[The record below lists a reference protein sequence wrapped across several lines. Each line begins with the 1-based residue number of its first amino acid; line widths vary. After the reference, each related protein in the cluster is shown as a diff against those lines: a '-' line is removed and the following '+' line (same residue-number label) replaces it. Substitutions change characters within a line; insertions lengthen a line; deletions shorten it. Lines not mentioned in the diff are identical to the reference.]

1 MQRLCLFV
9 LLLFAVPCTFG
20 QTLGEITGEIRDVS
34 GGALVGA
41 NVTVTAP
48 ATGATRSTSSNDA
61 GVFRF
66 PALPPGSYNLK
77 VEMPGFRTA
86 ARSGIELQVQQIV
99 RADFTL
105 QVGEITQVVDVSGVA
120 GLLNTED
127 STVGTV
133 VENRRIV
140 ELPLNGRNF
149 LQLVS
154 LTPNVSFG
162 FSTAGTV
169 ESRQGGL
176 RSQQN
181 ISIAGQR
188 TSFNRF
194 TLDGI
199 ENTDVNFLTY
209 VFLPSIDAL
218 QEFKVQSGVFPAEF
232 GRATGQVNVSTKSGA
247 NQLHGALFEF
257 IRNDK
262 LDAKNYAFTQNRPK
276 KDPFKLNQYGVT
288 VGGPVWL
295 PKLFN
300 GRNRLFFLSNFEG
313 VRDRKQR
320 QGIFNVPTSAM
331 RDGVFSQNSNPIYDP
346 ATRVSQGGV
355 VTASLFPGNVIP
367 RNRFHPTAVK
377 FLEFIPAPNVNT
389 GGLVS
394 NYQIGL
400 NRRIDRDQFTQRI
413 DFVESNS
420 STWFGRYS
428 YSSEKELQEGVK
440 LNGTKLVT
448 EIHQGALS
456 NTRIFSPRWVNE
468 LRIGYNSFFNS
479 LGTEL
484 AFERDVLS
492 ELNIPGIKSPSP
504 SAWGT
509 PQMTFTGIGGSFG
522 DNNNGPFSNDN
533 QRIQVVDN
541 VSWTRGAH
549 SLRFGVEVLN
559 DHFNQFGNS
568 FVRGVFAFDGIATQ
582 NPESSD
588 SRSRTGNS
596 FADFLLGFPRQV
608 NNALALADV
617 RFRATSQYYYI
628 DDIWKVT
635 PRLTLNLGLRYENTP
650 PFKDKLGTAIN
661 VDTPFFDQAP
671 NVADLNRHPTFIRI
685 GSGDFYEGTLLR
697 FNPAIKVARD
707 GRLGSRLV
715 RRDSNDFAPR
725 FGIAYSPSSKWTV
738 RTGFGVFYSQDQGN
752 ARFDMA
758 RNLSGRRDE
767 ATLADF
773 PNLTFSAPFSS
784 TGSTV
789 QVNRPFAF
797 ANIYE
802 RRTPYTLQYLL
813 NLQRE
818 LKEGILLEVGYLGS
832 VSRKLEQAYGLNQP
846 VPSAIGSVV
855 SRTPYPEFGTI
866 QMLDSIGKANYNSLA
881 VKLQERFSR
890 GLSYLISYTW
900 SKAIDLNSGIRG
912 PNTDTLFP
920 NNNYDVQAERAL
932 SGFHA
937 AHRFVGSTLYELPF
951 GKGKRL
957 LNQGGI
963 ADVLLGG
970 WQVSSIV
977 TLQSGNPMNV
987 RVGGDQSNTGSFAGR
1002 MNATGQPTQ
1011 LARGVR
1017 NTDRWFNKA
1026 AYALQPFGT
1035 LGNSG
1040 RNPVILPG
1048 VIHWDFSTQK
1058 NFRVVEGQQLQFR
1071 FEAFN
1076 FANHP
1081 NWGNPGFELLSSDFG
1096 VIRSTRTNMRE
1107 LQFGLKYVF

>member
-9 LLLFAVPCTFG
+9 LLLFAPRCTFG

-41 NVTVTAP
+41 NVTVSAP
-48 ATGATRSTSSNDA
+48 ARGATRSTSSNDA

-66 PALPPGSYNLK
+66 PALLPGSYNLK
-77 VEMPGFRTA
+77 VEMTGFRTA

-105 QVGEITQVVDVSGVA
+105 QVGEITQVVDVSDVA

-188 TSFNRF
+188 TAFNRF

-232 GRATGQVNVSTKSGA
+232 GRATGQINVSTKSGT

-288 VGGPVWL
+288 VGGPIWL
-295 PKLFN
+295 PKLVD

-320 QGIFNVPTSAM
+320 QGIFNVPSAAM
-331 RDGVFSQNSNPIYDP
+331 REGDFSQNSNPIYDP
-346 ATRVSQGGV
+346 ATRISQGGAV
-355 VTASLFPGNVIP
+355 IASPFPNNIIP
-367 RNRFHPTAVK
+367 RNRFHSVSTK

-389 GGLVS
+389 GSLVS
-394 NYQIGL
+394 NYQTGL
-400 NRRIDRDQFTQRI
+400 NRKINRDQFSQRI
-413 DFVESNS
+413 DLVESS
-420 STWFGRYS
+420 SSNWFGRYS
-428 YSSEKELQEGVK
+428 YSTENELQEGVK

-448 EIHQGALS
+448 KVHQGVLS
-456 NTRIFSPRWVNE
+456 NTRVFSPRWLNE
-468 LRIGYNSFFNS
+468 LRIGYNSFYNS

-492 ELNIPGIKSPSP
+492 ELGIPGFTSPAP
-504 SAWGT
+504 AAWGS

-541 VSWTRGAH
+541 VSWTRGTH

-559 DHFNQFGNS
+559 DQFNQFGNS

-582 NPESSD
+582 NPQA
-588 SRSRTGNS
+588 RPTTGNS
-596 FADFLLGFPRQV
+596 FADYLLGYQRQV
-608 NNALALADV
+608 NQAIALADV
-617 RFRATSQYYYI
+617 RFRATSQYYYV
-628 DDIWKVT
+628 DDIWKIT
-635 PRLTLNLGLRYENTP
+635 PHLTLNLGLRYEYTP
-650 PFKDKLGTAIN
+650 PFKDKLGTAVN
-661 VDTPFFDQAP
+661 VDMPFFDQTP
-671 NVADLNRHPTFIRI
+671 NVADLSRHPTFIRI

-707 GRLGSRLV
+707 GRLGERLV
-715 RRDSNDFAPR
+715 RNDSNDWAPR
-725 FGIAYSPSSKWTV
+725 FGIAYSPTSKWTV

-767 ATLADF
+767 ATQADF
-773 PNLTFSAPFSS
+773 PNLTFSQPFSD
-784 TGSTV
+784 TTSTV
-789 QVNRPFAF
+789 QVNAPMAF
-797 ANIYE
+797 ANIYA

-818 LKEGILLEVGYLGS
+818 LKQGTLLEVGYLGS

-846 VPSAIGSVV
+846 VPSAIGSVA
-855 SRTPYPEFGTI
+855 SRRPYPEFGTI
-866 QMLDSIGKANYNSLA
+866 QMLDSIGKGNYDSLA
-881 VKLQERFSR
+881 VKLQERFSQ
-890 GLSYLISYTW
+890 GLSYLIGYTW
-900 SKAIDLNSGIRG
+900 SKSIDLNSGIRG

-920 NNNYDVQAERAL
+920 NDNYNVQAERAL
-932 SGFHA
+932 SGFHT
-937 AHRFVGSTLYELPF
+937 AHRFVGSALYELPV
-951 GKGKRL
+951 GKGKRF

-963 ADVLLGG
+963 VDVLLGG

-1011 LARGVR
+1011 LPGEVR
-1017 NTDRWFNKA
+1017 NTDRWFNTA
-1026 AYALQPFGT
+1026 AYVLQPFGAF
-1035 LGNSG
+1035 GNSG
-1040 RNPVILPG
+1040 RNTVILPG
-1048 VIHWDFSTQK
+1048 VILWDFSTQK
-1058 NFRVVEGQQLQFR
+1058 NFRVAEGQQLQFR

-1076 FANHP
+1076 FTNHP